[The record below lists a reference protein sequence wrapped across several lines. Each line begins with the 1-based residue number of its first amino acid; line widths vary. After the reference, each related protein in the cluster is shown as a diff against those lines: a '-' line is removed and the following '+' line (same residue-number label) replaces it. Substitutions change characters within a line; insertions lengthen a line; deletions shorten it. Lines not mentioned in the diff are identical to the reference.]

1 MIDEQSRHLAYIL
14 QHAMSNGVT
23 VVEASA
29 DAEEAWV
36 QTIVELAVN
45 NQRFLEA
52 CTPGYYNN
60 EGRPDERTARNSQF
74 WRGPMVFIRLLDA
87 WRRDGHLP
95 GLEVVAEPA
104 AVTAGTAP
112 GT

>member
-1 MIDEQSRHLAYIL
+1 MA
-14 QHAMSNGVT
+14 
-23 VVEASA
+23 
-29 DAEEAWV
+29 
-36 QTIVELAVN
+36 TIVKYAQARQPYLNE
-45 NQRFLEA
+45 

-60 EGRPDERTARNSQF
+60 EGRPDERSARNAQF

-87 WRRDGHLP
+87 WRRDGNLP
-95 GLEVVAEPA
+95 GFERVAEAA